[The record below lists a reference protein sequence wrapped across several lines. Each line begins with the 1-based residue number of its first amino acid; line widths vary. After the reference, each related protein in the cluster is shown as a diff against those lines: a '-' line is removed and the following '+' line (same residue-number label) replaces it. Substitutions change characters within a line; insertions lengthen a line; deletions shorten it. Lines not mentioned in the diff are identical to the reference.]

1 MTLLA
6 TIVVGLIAGLLAS
19 YLMKAKTGILVD
31 LILGVVGAI
40 LGGWITSL
48 ILGVNLVSGFNLT
61 SVIVAVLGAIL
72 VIVLYRFFVRRRR

>member
-72 VIVLYRFFVRRRR
+72 VIVLYRFFVRRR